1 MAVIVVGGSGHGVG
15 KTALV
20 CGLIRAFAETEWSA
34 IKVTSHDYG
43 RGAQVWEESSAGEGT
58 DTSRYLAAGA
68 QKALLVTA
76 GDEELEDA
84 VRQALSR
91 CAAPGGAASSGSSG
105 TGLNRPKW
113 LILES
118 NRVLKFVDPEF
129 CLGVEGGPGTE
140 RKASYEPVEARADA
154 VVRRAERD
162 GVVEGERPVF
172 ELADLER
179 LSRQVRD
186 WLRGRMDSSQRL
198 GR

>member
-34 IKVTSHDYG
+34 IKITSHDYG
-43 RGAQVWEESSAGEGT
+43 RGAQVWEESSAGERT

-68 QKALLVTA
+68 RRALLVTA

-91 CAAPGGAASSGSSG
+91 CAAPGGAALSGA
-105 TGLNRPKW
+105 GLSKPKG

-118 NRVLKFVDPEF
+118 NRVLKFVDPEL
-129 CLGVEGGPGTE
+129 CLGVEGEAGAE
-140 RKASYEPVEARADA
+140 RKASYEQVVARADA

-162 GVVEGERPVF
+162 GTVEGERPVF

-179 LSRQVRD
+179 LSHRMRD
-186 WLRGRMDSSQRL
+186 WIRGRMDGGQGPAR
-198 GR
+198 